1 MLPLIP
7 IALSLIPDLI
17 KILAGDKAGAVAG
30 SVAKAVSDAT
40 GTEDPKAAKA
50 KLEAD
55 PAATDALRIKL
66 AEIALEATK
75 IQNSEEDS
83 KRKDELA
90 KFQAQLQADDQK
102 RKDQLA
108 QLQAQMQAEDQKR
121 KDEMAQFQAE
131 VKANLENTTGARAQ
145 QDALMKAGS
154 PLQWAPAAVSL
165 IVTLFFAFT
174 VILLI
179 FWPTVDKNKDLL
191 NICVGALVAGFTT
204 VISFWLGSSQSSRSK
219 DLTNLQIQTT
229 QAEQATKQIEA
240 TTRSAAEIIKSREL
254 PRDPPPP
261 PPGAAPPT
269 AIVVTVAPKKDNF
282 DQCLQLVLGAEGGFG
297 NHPKDPGGATNF
309 GITIETLRAWRK
321 TKASDADVTI
331 DDVMKLTIAE
341 ATEIYRTNYWNLLR
355 CGDLPSGIDLLMFD
369 FGVNAGPGTAAKVL
383 QKILGVEQD
392 GSVGPVT
399 LHAVGPADVQ
409 KVIREFSTRRLEL
422 YRSFKGFDVFGTGW
436 TNRTN
441 EMEKAA
447 LRMAG

>member
-40 GTEDPKAAKA
+40 GTEDPKAAKE
-50 KLEAD
+50 KLDAD
-55 PAATDALRIKL
+55 PAATAALRIKL

-75 IQNSEEDS
+75 IQNAEEDS

-121 KDEMAQFQAE
+121 KDEMAQFQAQL
-131 VKANLENTTGARAQ
+131 KSDLENTAGARTQ
-145 QDALMKAGS
+145 QDSLIKAGS
-154 PLQWAPAAVSL
+154 PLQWAPAIVS
-165 IVTLFFAFT
+165 IVVTVFFAAT
-174 VILLI
+174 VILLLI
-179 FWPTVDKNKDLL
+179 LKEKPAQGELL
-191 NICVGALVAGFTT
+191 NICVGALVAGFST
-204 VISFWLGSSQSSRSK
+204 VISFWLGSSQSSRTK
-219 DLTNLQIQTT
+219 DLATLQIQTT
-229 QAEQATKQIEA
+229 QAEQATKQIDASMKQTTEIFKAREA
-240 TTRSAAEIIKSREL
+240 Q
-254 PRDPPPP
+254 RDQPPAPP
-261 PPGAAPPT
+261 TPPGAPPSAP
-269 AIVVTVAPKKDNF
+269 AAKKDNF
-282 DQCLQLVLGAEGGFG
+282 EQCLQLVLGAEGGFG

-309 GITIETLRAWRK
+309 GITIDTLRAWRK
-321 TKASDADVTI
+321 TKASDAEVTI
-331 DDVMKLTIAE
+331 DDVIKLTIAE

-383 QKILGVEQD
+383 QRILGVEQD

-399 LHAVGPADVQ
+399 LHAVGPADIQ
-409 KVIREFSTRRLEL
+409 KVIREFSARRLEL

-441 EMEKAA
+441 SMEQAA